1 MVTFLHRKNNYWKH
15 TNYLMHLYRLML
27 KHAYIYNIHIYHINK
42 RGLQLYNDSAF
53 LFCEKR
59 LDVYLFDL

>member
-1 MVTFLHRKNNYWKH
+1 
-15 TNYLMHLYRLML
+15 MHLYRLML
-27 KHAYIYNIHIYHINK
+27 KHADIYNIHIYHINK

-59 LDVYLFDL
+59 LDVYLFNL